1 MSLISLNWD
10 KHLIYAIIFWILEIT
25 IDFVKAF
32 RWDFFQ
38 MSESAVQNEY
48 IILILAHIAD
58 LLSIFLVLYIHCSF
72 RKQNNIKKSNNESSL
87 IYKDYEKSQRKSLIK
102 KMIIISIIDY
112 LSRCVYWIFYAIT
125 GADYNDVFHQL
136 QRDVSY
142 VIDIFMRYL
151 FSIYILNIV
160 ILKHRKVSLIS
171 IIIGFC
177 ILLPADI
184 VLLKRDKNTKTGLS
198 LVYTAI
204 IALKGI
210 FFPLEDTMTK
220 KLFTEEFILPE
231 KFMLIKSCFGSIIL
245 VITTPILY
253 FSFRI
258 SLKLTFN
265 TKQIITAVIYVLAD
279 FVKSYC
285 LLKIIYHFSSQSV
298 SFLVMS
304 RAVAGTITQIINFIK
319 DNKNKDPVEIIL
331 LIIETIGI
339 LIISFATLLYD
350 EIIII
355 NKWGLNENVKK
366 GIISRGEEDVITTI
380 ELEITRDITFDENFL
395 PDDCIKENLQNEI

>member
-1 MSLISLNWD
+1 MSLVSFNWD

-32 RWDFFQ
+32 RWDLFQ
-38 MSESAVQNEY
+38 MLENAVQNEY

-72 RKQNNIKKSNNESSL
+72 RKQNNIKKPNNEFSL

-112 LSRCVYWIFYAIT
+112 LDRCVYLIFYGIT

-160 ILKHRKVSLIS
+160 VLKHRKVSLIS

-210 FFPLEDTMTK
+210 FFPL
-220 KLFTEEFILPE
+220 
-231 KFMLIKSCFGSIIL
+231 
-245 VITTPILY
+245 
-253 FSFRI
+253 
-258 SLKLTFN
+258 
-265 TKQIITAVIYVLAD
+265 
-279 FVKSYC
+279 
-285 LLKIIYHFSSQSV
+285 
-298 SFLVMS
+298 
-304 RAVAGTITQIINFIK
+304 
-319 DNKNKDPVEIIL
+319 
-331 LIIETIGI
+331 
-339 LIISFATLLYD
+339 
-350 EIIII
+350 
-355 NKWGLNENVKK
+355 
-366 GIISRGEEDVITTI
+366 
-380 ELEITRDITFDENFL
+380 
-395 PDDCIKENLQNEI
+395 